1 MARYTGPK
9 CKNCRRFGM
18 KLCSKPSGK
27 CAWERRK
34 SAPGDKSTQQR
45 RRRISEYGTQL
56 REKQKAKAIYGVL
69 ERQFRNYYRKAS
81 RLEGVTGDRL
91 LQLLESRL
99 DNVVYRLG
107 FADSRPQSRQIVG
120 HGHVQVNGRKVDIPS
135 YQVKAGDRISWRDQS
150 KKTGLFEIVSN
161 GMGANS
167 VIPSW
172 LNVDS
177 DKAVGEVVSVPKTSD
192 VELSIDTRQIV
203 EFYSRK

>member
-1 MARYTGPK
+1 
-9 CKNCRRFGM
+9 M
-18 KLCSKPSGK
+18 KLCSKPAGK

-56 REKQKAKAIYGVL
+56 REKQKARAIYGVL
-69 ERQFRNYYRKAS
+69 ERQFRNYYKKAT

-107 FADSRPQSRQIVG
+107 FADSRRQSRQIVG
-120 HGHVQVNGRKVDIPS
+120 HGHIQVNGKKVNIPS
-135 YQVKAGDRISWRDQS
+135 YQVKAGDRVSWREQS

-167 VIPSW
+167 IIPSW

-177 DKAVGEVVSVPKTSD
+177 DKAVGEVVSLPRSSD
-192 VELSIDTRQIV
+192 VELTIDTRQIV
-203 EFYSRK
+203 EYYSRK

>member
-1 MARYTGPK
+1 
-9 CKNCRRFGM
+9 M

-56 REKQKAKAIYGVL
+56 REKQKARAIYGVL
-69 ERQFRNYYRKAS
+69 ERQFRNYYKKAS

-120 HGHVQVNGRKVDIPS
+120 HGHIQVNGKKVNIPS
-135 YQVKAGDRISWRDQS
+135 YQVQAGDRISWREQS
-150 KKTGLFEIVSN
+150 RKTGLFEIVSN

-177 DKAVGEVVSVPKTSD
+177 DKAIGEVVTLPKSSD

>member
-18 KLCSKPSGK
+18 KLCSKPAGK

-34 SAPGDKSTQQR
+34 SAPGDKSPQQR

-56 REKQKAKAIYGVL
+56 REKQKARAIYGVF
-69 ERQFRNYYRKAS
+69 ERQFRNYYKKAS
-81 RLEGVTGDRL
+81 RLDGVTGDRL

-120 HGHVQVNGRKVDIPS
+120 QGHIQVNGKKVNIPS
-135 YQVKAGDRISWRDQS
+135 YQVKAGDRISWREQS
-150 KKTGLFEIVSN
+150 KKTGLFEIVSA
-161 GMGANS
+161 GMGSNS

-177 DKAVGEVVSVPKTSD
+177 DKHIGEVVTVPGINE
-192 VELSIDTRQIV
+192 VELAIDTRQIV
-203 EFYSRK
+203 EYYSRR

>member
-1 MARYTGPK
+1 
-9 CKNCRRFGM
+9 M

-69 ERQFRNYYRKAS
+69 ERQFRNYYKKAS

-120 HGHVQVNGRKVDIPS
+120 HGHVQVNGKKVNIPS

-177 DKAVGEVVSVPKTSD
+177 DKAVGEVVTLPKSSD